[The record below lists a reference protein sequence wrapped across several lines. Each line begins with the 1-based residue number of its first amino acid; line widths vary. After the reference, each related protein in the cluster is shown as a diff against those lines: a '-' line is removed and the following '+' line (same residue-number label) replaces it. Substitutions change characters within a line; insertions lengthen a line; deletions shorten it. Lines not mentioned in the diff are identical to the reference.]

1 MNVAQRCLAMSQKLW
16 VVSEGKKPS
25 AVARWLRPKG
35 CKNAMNFQTPEIGTK
50 NLPNMFLK

>member
-1 MNVAQRCLAMSQKLW
+1 MNVAQSCLTMSQKLW

-50 NLPNMFLK
+50 NFPNMFLQ